1 MNPSKRSWSPA
12 AATERLSA
20 ALADRLAT
28 IYAEEPV
35 DRPALLK
42 KLLERTARTA
52 ELLGA
57 TSSRSDDASPSSLWS
72 ERDVLLIT
80 YGDQVQAP
88 GRPAMAALD
97 EFLRRYDLQDVL
109 RYVHLLPFYPYSSDD
124 GFSVIDYR
132 RVEPT
137 MGDWP
142 DVERLGEN
150 FRLTF
155 DLVLNHC
162 SAKSDWFQR
171 FLASEPPYDE
181 YFVTADPASDLSQV
195 VRPRSLPLLTEF
207 ETARGPQHVWT
218 TFSADQVDLNFRSPH
233 VLLEMVDILLGY
245 VERGA
250 RMIRLDAIAYLWKE
264 NGTSCIHLPQT
275 HAVVKLLRDLVDALP
290 ANVLL
295 LSETNVPHRENLSY
309 FGAGDEA
316 HIVYQFSLPPLLLDA
331 SLSGDATYLNEWL
344 HGLGQAPENATFLN
358 FTASH
363 DGIGVRPLEGLV
375 PDERIQRLGQAVLA
389 RGGRINTRRRPDGS
403 DTPYELNVTYFDALD
418 AEPSLLPDLHVRR
431 FLTTQAIMLALK
443 GLPAVYFQSLVGGRN
458 DYEGLERSGHNRRIN
473 RRKFDF
479 ASLCGTLDDAT
490 TTQHAVFGQ
499 YRRMLA
505 RRKTLA
511 PLHPDGAQRPIEL
524 GSQRLLGVE
533 RTSVDG
539 GSRLLLLANFAGE
552 AVEATLPLDLRDS
565 AWQDAFEGST
575 FGGSKGVPL
584 EPYGFRWL
592 IDDGRR

>member
-1 MNPSKRSWSPA
+1 MAESKRTYSPSDA
-12 AATERLSA
+12 INRLRTS
-20 ALADRLAT
+20 LAERLAT
-28 IYAEEPV
+28 IYADEPV
-35 DRPALLK
+35 DRPALLE
-42 KLLERTARTA
+42 KLVERTAQAA
-52 ELLGA
+52 ERLESAGRPSED
-57 TSSRSDDASPSSLWS
+57 SSPGSLWN

-80 YGDQVQAP
+80 YGDQVETLR
-88 GRPAMAALD
+88 RPAMAALD
-97 EFLRRYDLQDVL
+97 EFLRRYDLQEVL

-132 RVEPT
+132 QVEPT

-142 DVERLGEN
+142 DVERLGQN

-162 SAKSDWFQR
+162 SAKSEWFRR
-171 FLASEPPYDE
+171 FLASESPYDE
-181 YFVTADPASDLSQV
+181 YFVTSDPASDLSQV

-207 ETARGPQHVWT
+207 QTTTGPRHVWT

-245 VERGA
+245 AERGA

-264 NGTSCIHLPQT
+264 VGTSCIHLPQT
-275 HAVVKLLRDLVDALP
+275 HAVVKLLRDVVDALP
-290 ANVLL
+290 VNVLL

-331 SLSGDATYLNEWL
+331 SLSGDSTYLYEWL
-344 HGLGQAPENATFLN
+344 HGVGQAPENATFLN

-375 PDERIQRLGQAVLA
+375 PDQRIYQLGQAVLA

-403 DTPYELNVTYFDALD
+403 DSPYELNITYFDALD
-418 AEPSLLPDLHVRR
+418 ADSSLPPDLHVRR

-473 RRKFDF
+473 RRKFDLGE
-479 ASLCGTLDDAT
+479 LCGTLDDSS
-490 TTQHAVFGQ
+490 TTQHAVFSN
-499 YRRMLA
+499 YRRLLA
-505 RRKTLA
+505 RRNTLA
-511 PLHPDGAQRPIEL
+511 PLHPNGAQRPIDL
-524 GSQRLLGVE
+524 GSPRLLGVE

-539 GSRLLLLANFAGE
+539 ASRLLLLANFEGE
-552 AVEATLPLDLRDS
+552 SAQATLPPELRDGNWS
-565 AWQDAFEGST
+565 DAFDGSSV
-575 FGGSKGVPL
+575 GESSSVRL

-592 IDDGRR
+592 IENGRT

>member
-1 MNPSKRSWSPA
+1 MNESKRGFSPS
-12 AATERLSA
+12 AATDRLRA
-20 ALADRLAT
+20 ALHERLAT
-28 IYAEEPV
+28 IYADEPV
-35 DRPALLK
+35 DRPALLDR
-42 KLLERTARTA
+42 LVERTALAAQRLA
-52 ELLGA
+52 SAA
-57 TSSRSDDASPSSLWS
+57 TPGDDARSGSLWS

-80 YGDQVQAP
+80 YGDQVQTP

-109 RYVHLLPFYPYSSDD
+109 QYVHLLPFYPYSSDD

-132 RVEPT
+132 QVEPT

-142 DVERLGEN
+142 DVERLGES

-162 SAKSDWFQR
+162 SAKSDWFRR
-171 FLASEPPYDE
+171 FLASEAPYDE
-181 YFVTADPASDLSQV
+181 YFVTADPESDLSQV

-207 ETARGPQHVWT
+207 ETAKGPRHVWT

-250 RMIRLDAIAYLWKE
+250 RMIRLDAIAYLWKQI
-264 NGTSCIHLPQT
+264 GTSCIHLPQT
-275 HAVVKLLRDLVDALP
+275 HAVVKLLRDVVDALP
-290 ANVLL
+290 VNVLL

-331 SLSGDATYLNEWL
+331 SLSEDATFLYAWL

-375 PDERIQRLGQAVLA
+375 PDERIDALGQAVLA

-403 DTPYELNVTYFDALD
+403 DSPYELNITYFDALD
-418 AEPSLLPDLHVRR
+418 AAPSLPPDLHVRR
-431 FLTTQAIMLALK
+431 FLTTQAIMVALK
-443 GLPAVYFQSLVGGRN
+443 GLPAIYFQSLVGGRN
-458 DYEGLERSGHNRRIN
+458 DYEGMERSGHNRRIN

-479 ASLCGTLDDAT
+479 ADLCRTLDDRS
-490 TTQHAVFGQ
+490 TTQAAVFSE
-499 YRRMLA
+499 YRRMLSK
-505 RRKTLA
+505 RKTLA

-524 GSQRLLGVE
+524 GSPRLLGVE
-533 RTSVDG
+533 RTSPG
-539 GSRLLLLANFAGE
+539 GASRLLLLANFSGE
-552 AVEATLPLDLRDS
+552 AMEATLPVDLRE
-565 AWQDAFEGST
+565 ANWTDALD
-575 FGGSKGVPL
+575 GGSLGASKSVRL
-584 EPYGFRWL
+584 EPFGFRWL
-592 IDDGRR
+592 LD